1 MTVPTMVRLPFIW
14 RLPHFSDFLSDLEI
28 YVDNLASAQ
37 IRNMNKYI
45 EHNRAMIKNK
55 YSLSDSD
62 HYMRSLKAAL
72 IDEDN
77 YFDNLLG
84 NDISAIAKNLREL
97 HKKDSNT
104 GSNDTVF
111 DEFMDTCEEVQKADS
126 ITQKQMLTYS
136 KLFQM
141 NFTKMD
147 PYEFKTFMDIVER
160 YSTAFKSAKGNGREY
175 YGAAEPPVRCG
186 ESHLSGLTEP
196 PQFVY

>member
-1 MTVPTMVRLPFIW
+1 
-14 RLPHFSDFLSDLEI
+14 
-28 YVDNLASAQ
+28 
-37 IRNMNKYI
+37 
-45 EHNRAMIKNK
+45 MIKNK

-147 PYEFKTFMDIVER
+147 PYEFKTLGILCIL
-160 YSTAFKSAKGNGREY
+160 
-175 YGAAEPPVRCG
+175 GAANGVIPFLPCFTNLT
-186 ESHLSGLTEP
+186 HASGAYFKL
-196 PQFVY
+196 FS